1 VCEAIPA
8 RRVMPRDIDLSTIE
22 TVRFC
27 ESRPPQLAASF
38 IFRFVALNLDT
49 SLADITLPAFEGAG
63 HGNTQRRRAIIF
75 RSGGVVRSVNRFT
88 LATWPLW
95 YFLGMR
101 GLTILFVTF
110 AALLVMRGQ
119 QQPHFALRPT
129 APMPAVNVP

>member
-1 VCEAIPA
+1 MLTMSPRSHTPA
-8 RRVMPRDIDLSTIE
+8 
-22 TVRFC
+22 
-27 ESRPPQLAASF
+27 Q
-38 IFRFVALNLDT
+38 
-49 SLADITLPAFEGAG
+49 
-63 HGNTQRRRAIIF
+63 GNTSAAKAIIF
-75 RSGGVVRSVNRFT
+75 RLAALCGVNRFT

>member
-1 VCEAIPA
+1 
-8 RRVMPRDIDLSTIE
+8 M
-22 TVRFC
+22 
-27 ESRPPQLAASF
+27 QLHRNAHD
-38 IFRFVALNLDT
+38 VAHSHT
-49 SLADITLPAFEGAG
+49 CGQ
-63 HGNTQRRRAIIF
+63 GNTSAANAIIF
-75 RSGGVVRSVNRFT
+75 RLAALCGVNRFT